1 MTGPASASADP
12 SGGRS
17 SRLLGSPSAGR
28 GVVASLAS
36 TIVVFGVLGWLIVH
50 SPNWEDFRA
59 AFFDTDLFLSSLPK
73 ILHAFWIN
81 VQLFLVCEVLILGLG
96 LVIAVMRVQAATYAA
111 SLGLKVNAGHGL
123 TYHNVKAVAALPEM
137 HELNIGHAIIG
148 RAVMTGLK
156 EAVAETKRLM
166 LEARG

>member
-59 AFFDTDLFLSSLPK
+59 AFFDTDLFLSSLPT

-96 LVIAVMRVQAATYAA
+96 LVVAVMRSLPGPAFFPLRLIAILYADFFRGVPGIVVIYVLGFGLP
-111 SLGLKVNAGHGL
+111 SLGIEGL
-123 TYHNVKAVAALPEM
+123 PIDEFFWAVIE
-137 HELNIGHAIIG
+137 IG
-148 RAVMTGLK
+148 RAHV
-156 EAVAETKRLM
+156 
-166 LEARG
+166 

>member
-96 LVIAVMRVQAATYAA
+96 LVVAVMR
-111 SLGLKVNAGHGL
+111 SLPGPAFFPLRLK
-123 TYHNVKAVAALPEM
+123 
-137 HELNIGHAIIG
+137 IG
-148 RAVMTGLK
+148 RAHV
-156 EAVAETKRLM
+156 
-166 LEARG
+166 